1 MSSEHRWVASS
12 GVGEV
17 VTCTTVWRPPTPAF
31 DPPYVVAVV
40 RLEEGHEMLTNI
52 IGAEPNAD
60 LVGAPVRV
68 RFQRE
73 SEEITLP
80 LFELVAIDGAGE

>member
-1 MSSEHRWVASS
+1 MSGEHEWVPST
-12 GVGEV
+12 GLGEV

-40 RLEEGHEMLTNI
+40 RLEEGYEMLTNI

-80 LFELVAIDGAGE
+80 LFELVTIDGADA